1 MIVPAHRLLAAAAL
15 LLLGVLA
22 TPAARAQTAY
32 NFNLP
37 QQPLADTLR
46 DIGRLT
52 AMNILFEPES
62 VENKTAPAVR
72 GRFSAKEAVNQ
83 VLAGT
88 ELASQQTASN
98 TMLVRPH
105 DRESPAAKKARAPA
119 SDEKQSAETT
129 SGPVTSYQRLRF
141 AQAEGAQ
148 GSRAGQPA
156 SSGPTA
162 AAQSDR
168 TSSSS
173 QTDPD
178 DFPVVVVSVE
188 RVVQSLQSYEGTAAA
203 ASQSDLDVLGASDL
217 LDLPTIMPGVEIAN
231 YESNTEIYVRGIGS
245 NANTELGDP
254 AVAPHIDDVYV
265 PRPRGLGV
273 AFFDLERVE
282 VNVGPQGTVRG
293 RNALGGTINVISR
306 KPVLEEF
313 AGYAEFSVGDFDQQE
328 LRGALNVPLG
338 KIAAARLAVYSSK
351 HDPYVENTGPLDN
364 LLGWE
369 SQDDIGARAHFLL
382 QPTDQFSVLLTGDYL
397 NSQGS
402 GSRGVDFFN
411 ASTVGLTVDDV
422 DDPRKVNMVGFSPVQ
437 DTDHWGAALN
447 ATYRTN
453 FMNVQYIGGYRDL
466 HYTASHSTGGRNLD
480 FDEDERIVT
489 ERGNIVSPDDPR
501 ADDFVA
507 ERYYGNF
514 SALIWDTTSESD
526 THELR
531 FTSPDDA
538 DRLTWALGLY
548 RFKEDQSV
556 FLGIPFDY
564 STNLPYLEFNQGR
577 TVGKSESAYADL
589 TFAVSDR
596 LRLTAGARYSDES
609 KEREGFNFIA
619 GLDTNGVAIRTNTPG
634 FKMAGLQRTLTN
646 PDANGD
652 GVPNTLADI
661 VALYRAGIVSFGV
674 NDTFDEFLNGQCVQ
688 ASAFDN
694 TCAGYPGLGVAFGG
708 GTVQI
713 GSNSDEYV
721 DWRVRLGFDVTD
733 ENLLYLLVATGNKAP
748 SFNDTIDLDTGP
760 GTNLF
765 TPPVGPEK
773 STLYEIGSKN
783 TFYPGGRPLL
793 LNASAYYTKYTDQV
807 FSALVGIQLLDN
819 DPNNDA
825 GCQDDNPNT
834 PCSTVTLNQNI
845 GQSRN
850 LGVQLD
856 AAYNFDRGF
865 RLAGT
870 LLWQDSEYDSGS
882 VVTDGRRNSPAAS
895 TLQVDL
901 AGNEL
906 PRTPPVTLNLRL
918 GQEISL
924 ANGSLDW
931 VVSATYKAEHF
942 LTAFNAGPGENGSR
956 EVTAVDSQGVAT
968 AFGDELLRLHDRVDA
983 FTHIDLG
990 LGYTHGAGNVRVE
1003 GFINNLTDEAHATQ
1017 AVIDGTTQE
1026 FVFNPPRTYGLRVR
1040 VNF

>member
-1 MIVPAHRLLAAAAL
+1 MCVPAQRLLVAAAL
-15 LLLGVLA
+15 SLLGLLA
-22 TPAARAQTAY
+22 TSAARAQTSY
-32 NFNLP
+32 DFNLP

-52 AMNILFEPES
+52 AMNILFEPET
-62 VENKTAPAVR
+62 VQNKTAPAVR
-72 GRFSAKEAVNQ
+72 GRLSAKDAVNH

-88 ELASQQTASN
+88 SLASQQTASN
-98 TMLVRPH
+98 TMLVRPL
-105 DRESPAAKKARAPA
+105 DRDSPAAKKARGPA
-119 SDEKQSAETT
+119 GEEKPSVETT
-129 SGPVTSYQRLRF
+129 SGPVSYRRLRF
-141 AQAEGAQ
+141 AQAEDTQ
-148 GSRAGQPA
+148 GSRAGQSA
-156 SSGPTA
+156 STG
-162 AAQSDR
+162 AAQSAQSDS
-168 TSSSS
+168 TSPNS
-173 QTDPD
+173 QTPSDE
-178 DFPVVVVSVE
+178 FPVVIVSVE
-188 RVVQSLQSYEGTAAA
+188 RYVQSLQSYEGTAAT
-203 ASQSDLDVLGASDL
+203 ASQSDLDVLGANDL
-217 LDLPTIMPGVEIAN
+217 VDLPSIMPGVEITN

-254 AVAPHIDDVYV
+254 AVAPHLDDVYV

-282 VNVGPQGTVRG
+282 MNVGPQGTVRG

-313 AGYAEFSVGDFDQQE
+313 EGYAEFSVGDFDQQE

-338 KIAAARLAVYSSK
+338 SIAATRFAVYSSK
-351 HDPYVENTGPLDN
+351 HDPYVENTGPLDS

-369 SQDDIGARAHFLL
+369 SQDDIGARAHFLVE
-382 QPTDQFSVLLTGDYL
+382 PSDRFSVLLSGDYL

-402 GSRGVDFFN
+402 GSRGIDFFN
-411 ASTVGLTVDDV
+411 ASTVGLTVDDF
-422 DDPRKVNMVGFSPVQ
+422 DDPRNVNMIGFSPAQ

-453 FMNVQYIGGYRDL
+453 LMNVQYIGGYRNL
-466 HYTASHSTGGRNLD
+466 HYTASHSTSGRNLD
-480 FDEDERIVT
+480 FDQDESIVVQ
-489 ERGNIVSPDDPR
+489 RGNIVSPTDPR

-514 SALIWDTTSESD
+514 SALIWDTTSESQ

-531 FTSPDDA
+531 FTSPDA
-538 DRLTWALGLY
+538 AERLTWALGVY
-548 RFKEDQSV
+548 RFEEDQSV

-564 STNLPYLEFNQGR
+564 STNLPYLEFNQGD
-577 TVGKSESAYADL
+577 TAGKSESAYADL
-589 TFAVSDR
+589 TFAATDR

-609 KEREGFNFIA
+609 KERQGFNFIA
-619 GLDTNGVAIRTNTPG
+619 GLDAAGVAIRTNTPG
-634 FKMAGLQRTLTN
+634 FRMAGRHRTLTN

-674 NDTFDEFLNGQCVQ
+674 NDTLDEFLNGQCVQ

-708 GTVQI
+708 GTVQT
-713 GSNSDEYV
+713 GSNSDQYV
-721 DWRVRLGFDVTD
+721 DWRFRVGFDVTD
-733 ENLLYLLVATGNKAP
+733 VSLLYLLVATGNKAP
-748 SFNDTIDLDTGP
+748 SFNDTVDLDTGP
-760 GTNLF
+760 GENLF

-783 TFYPGGRPLL
+783 TFYPGGNPLL

-819 DPNNDA
+819 DPGNDA

-845 GQSRN
+845 GKSRN
-850 LGVQLD
+850 MGVQFD
-856 AAYNFDRGF
+856 AAYNFDPGF
-865 RLAGT
+865 RLAST

-882 VVTDGRRNSPAAS
+882 IVTDGRRNSPTAS

-901 AGNEL
+901 GGNEL
-906 PRTPPVTLNLRL
+906 PRTPPLTLNLRL
-918 GQEISL
+918 GQDIPL
-924 ANGSLDW
+924 DNGKLDW
-931 VVSATYKAEHF
+931 VVSLTHKTAHF
-942 LTAFNAGPGENGSR
+942 LTAFNAGPGDNGAR
-956 EVTAVDSQGVAT
+956 EVTAVDSRGVAT
-968 AFGDELLRLHDRVDA
+968 AFGSELLRLRDRVDA
-983 FTHIDLG
+983 YTHFDLG
-990 LGYTHGAGNVRVE
+990 LGYTHGNGNVRVE
-1003 GFINNLTDEAHATQ
+1003 GFVNNVTDEAHATQ

-1026 FVFNPPRTYGLRVR
+1026 FVFNPPRTFGLRVR